1 MLWFEPATSLMR
13 VSSHNHSTRAHS
25 KLICLLLICSIL
37 VRWLWVRFFIKW
49 AIPGF
54 FFLYFCLFS
63 TVDSKQMFD
72 KSWPVTGLEPQ
83 ISGVRGNCSNN
94 WATTNA
100 PEWVFTT
107 RLYISLINIKP
118 FFKPHSHPTGVPMLM
133 DPHPSQQH
141 ACLQH
146 AVWQPQQEVT
156 RPKARFRQSNILFN
170 LSYGIL
176 SLYLN
181 MVLSVMN

>member
-25 KLICLLLICSIL
+25 KLICLLLIGSIL

-72 KSWPVTGLEPQ
+72 KSWPVTGLELQ
-83 ISGVRGNCSNN
+83 ISGVRGNCSTN

-107 RLYISLINIKP
+107 RLYISLINFKP
-118 FFKPHSHPTGVPMLM
+118 FFQTPLTPYWG
-133 DPHPSQQH
+133 
-141 ACLQH
+141 
-146 AVWQPQQEVT
+146 PQCSWTLIPANNMHVSNM
-156 RPKARFRQSNILFN
+156 QSDN
-170 LSYGIL
+170 L
-176 SLYLN
+176 N
-181 MVLSVMN
+181 RK